1 MKSIDTKIELLL
13 KGLNISKD
21 FEYFDSSLDSA
32 LEDVYGQLCGEEELE
47 IAKNMNGYPKRYHTT
62 WAWPLR
68 NTFDESG
75 YSNQK
80 IAEIIKKVI
89 SQRHKDFLHL
99 YLIEKSLKDGDIEL
113 AKELLME
120 LPVEGDYSV
129 RANGYLHLLK
139 HYASLG
145 DIENFNNTLKLCNK
159 KQRQDIFHAKAILIN
174 SLSRIKGFDYT
185 FQIVS
190 KKDYGEKFYF
200 ALLEPLATSYEVE
213 DFEKLFVSQPAFH
226 NIHMGMRI
234 NLYVKSLV
242 EKQKLAFSEERFNKV
257 FDLVMTIDPKEKGG
271 DWRLRDIYLF
281 DMAVSCG
288 NLEVIE
294 KCKKNL
300 ISPKVKKELNAYIKK
315 LKAND

>member
-1 MKSIDTKIELLL
+1 MENIDTKIELLL

-32 LEDVYGQLCGEEELE
+32 LEEVYGQLYGEEELA
-47 IAKNMNGYPKRYHTT
+47 IAKKMDGYPKRYHTT
-62 WAWPLR
+62 WEWPLR
-68 NTFDESG
+68 NTLEKSG
-75 YSNQK
+75 YSNQQ
-80 IAEIIKKVI
+80 IAEIIDKAL

-99 YLIEKSLKDGDIEL
+99 FLIEKSLKEGEPDL
-113 AKELLME
+113 AKELLLK
-120 LPVEGDYSV
+120 LPAEGDYSS

-145 DIENFNNTLKLCNK
+145 DIDNFNNTLRLCNK

-190 KKDYGEKFYF
+190 KKEYGEKFYF
-200 ALLEPLATSYEVE
+200 ALLEPLATTYDVE
-213 DFEKLFVSQPAFH
+213 DFERLFASQPAFH
-226 NIHMGMRI
+226 NIHNGMKI

-242 EKQKLAFSEERFNKV
+242 EKQKLVFSEERFNKV

-281 DMAVSCG
+281 DMAVSCD
-288 NLEVIE
+288 NSEAIE
-294 KCKKNL
+294 KCRKNL
-300 ISPKVKKELNAYIKK
+300 ISPKVKKELKAYTKK
-315 LKAND
+315 PKANA